1 MNNMKFG
8 KTTVFAAVFA
18 PLAAFAAEL
27 TLFDSAKDS
36 AVVESG
42 AVVAK
47 TPEGLVVSYSEK
59 PEPLGG
65 VAIDG
70 NWDLSKYSALK
81 FEIENL
87 GKGDIPLII
96 VAQNAKPDWGKRT
109 GFQQIYLPLSS
120 GKTLEMPLASL
131 FRGEVYDTVKDF
143 RKMRGNPFSMF
154 TNNVDVSKIER
165 VRVYV
170 RYPKSSDKWRLKKIT
185 AEDSSTYKAPAWSH
199 AEGKIFPRS

>member
-1 MNNMKFG
+1 MKFG

-120 GKTLEMPLASL
+120 GKTLEMPLA
-131 FRGEVYDTVKDF
+131 
-143 RKMRGNPFSMF
+143 
-154 TNNVDVSKIER
+154 
-165 VRVYV
+165 
-170 RYPKSSDKWRLKKIT
+170 
-185 AEDSSTYKAPAWSH
+185 
-199 AEGKIFPRS
+199 

>member
-96 VAQNAKPDWGKRT
+96 VAQNAKPDWGKRH
-109 GFQQIYLPLSS
+109 GLPADL
-120 GKTLEMPLASL
+120 PAAL
-131 FRGEVYDTVKDF
+131 FGQDARNAACV
-143 RKMRGNPFSMF
+143 
-154 TNNVDVSKIER
+154 
-165 VRVYV
+165 
-170 RYPKSSDKWRLKKIT
+170 
-185 AEDSSTYKAPAWSH
+185 A
-199 AEGKIFPRS
+199 FPRRGLRHGKGFSQNARQPVLDVHKQCGRF